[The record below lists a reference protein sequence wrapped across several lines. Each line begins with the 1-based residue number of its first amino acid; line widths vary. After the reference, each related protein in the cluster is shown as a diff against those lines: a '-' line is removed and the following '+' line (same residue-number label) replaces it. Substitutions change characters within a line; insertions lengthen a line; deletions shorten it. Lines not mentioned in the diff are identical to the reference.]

1 MPKSRK
7 YEGVVY
13 RRKESK
19 IWWIRYRDRNGNRRR
34 ESTITEDW
42 HEAQKKLRERL
53 DARDNN
59 VLDVVRKG
67 EGLSLNQ
74 WADCFLENYS
84 KPPLRAVK
92 THEMN
97 LRAASHLKAA
107 FGSSNL
113 VDITADHIE
122 LYLRDRLR
130 QRVRT
135 KTSLGIKEGG
145 ILKAT
150 TVHQELRVLRRMMN
164 VAVRKKL
171 LPANPCSGV
180 EFPVA
185 VKGLFRP
192 HYVTWSEQQRI
203 EASAPNYLQSIIR
216 LITETGLR
224 VYKELLPMKK
234 DQVDF
239 ENAVLPKTGA
249 F

>member
-7 YEGVVY
+7 YEGVVF
-13 RRKESK
+13 RRKESN

-34 ESTITEDW
+34 ESTLSEDW
-42 HEAQKKLRERL
+42 NEAKKKLRERL

-97 LRAASHLKAA
+97 LRAARHLKAA

-113 VDITADHIE
+113 VDIRADHIE
-122 LYLRDRLR
+122 FYLRDRLR

-150 TVHQELRVLRRMMN
+150 TVHQELRVLRRMLN
-164 VAVRKKL
+164 VAGQKKL

-180 EFPVA
+180 EFPVPG
-185 VKGLFRP
+185 KGLFP
-192 HYVTWSEQQRI
+192 PQYVNLPQTPRI
-203 EASAPNYLQSIIR
+203 EANIPDS
-216 LITETGLR
+216 
-224 VYKELLPMKK
+224 
-234 DQVDF
+234 
-239 ENAVLPKTGA
+239 
-249 F
+249 